1 MWGMGHVADSNGS
14 CDQAVVCRRDHSGRL
29 GRSFIWHRGCTLS
42 NGKPPFSFWRQPR
55 PQCEAF
61 QEWTPGR
68 GRRLAARRRR
78 ADIRRCGRPYTLEE
92 RLRMDDAFVAA
103 VQSAFRAGLES
114 PQAAGRGGNSAQAV
128 SARARRAAAA
138 RPRTIPVS
146 CRVCALPSQQHE
158 EDHRAARL

>member
-103 VQSAFRAGLES
+103 VQSAFRAGLKS
-114 PQAAGRGGNSAQAV
+114 PQAAGRGAARSAPAPWPRLV
-128 SARARRAAAA
+128 ARRSASFSIRRGSRTTTQNIAEAPPAA
-138 RPRTIPVS
+138 
-146 CRVCALPSQQHE
+146 
-158 EDHRAARL
+158 